1 MPVLDGPSTIIKIL
15 AAIKKLQDSDAK
27 KVRKPF
33 ICCLTAFGDEA
44 HINSETKAG
53 MDLVIVKPLY
63 ESSLKSILKK
73 SGIL

>member
-15 AAIKKLQDSDAK
+15 AAIKKLQDPVAK

-44 HINSETKAG
+44 HINSATKAG

-63 ESSLKSILKK
+63 ESSLKSILEM